1 MKLDLFFLVDK
12 IKKRWG
18 LCASSFSFVFL
29 SCISYFLFIAPV
41 EYRSSAVLMV
51 TQEQRGGNQANQLS
65 NLVGL
70 GGLSSLIGSQNVDA
84 NYAIELI
91 QSKNFLKRLIQKDE
105 SLIPKI
111 YASSK
116 FDKANQMIIYKDNL
130 YNNDQNK
137 WVRKVKSPYQSKPNF
152 VEIHSNY
159 LEVVNIFN
167 NRETGFLYLSTQH
180 VSPIFSFEFLEM
192 IVKEINLYAKEKDL
206 IEIEKSLNFL
216 YEQYQI
222 YTESSVRAS
231 INNLIESN
239 LEKQMY
245 ANTKEEY
252 LLTIIDAP
260 YLPLEDNALSKILVL
275 VLSLLLSTISTVI
288 FLFLMLYREG
298 TIK

>member
-1 MKLDLFFLVDK
+1 
-12 IKKRWG
+12 
-18 LCASSFSFVFL
+18 
-29 SCISYFLFIAPV
+29 
-41 EYRSSAVLMV
+41 
-51 TQEQRGGNQANQLS
+51 
-65 NLVGL
+65 
-70 GGLSSLIGSQNVDA
+70 
-84 NYAIELI
+84 
-91 QSKNFLKRLIQKDE
+91 
-105 SLIPKI
+105 
-111 YASSK
+111 
-116 FDKANQMIIYKDNL
+116 
-130 YNNDQNK
+130 
-137 WVRKVKSPYQSKPNF
+137 
-152 VEIHSNY
+152 
-159 LEVVNIFN
+159 
-167 NRETGFLYLSTQH
+167 
-180 VSPIFSFEFLEM
+180 M
-192 IVKEINLYAKEKDL
+192 IVREINLYAKEKDL

-260 YLPLEDNALSKILVL
+260 YVPLEDNALSKILVL

>member
-1 MKLDLFFLVDK
+1 
-12 IKKRWG
+12 
-18 LCASSFSFVFL
+18 
-29 SCISYFLFIAPV
+29 
-41 EYRSSAVLMV
+41 
-51 TQEQRGGNQANQLS
+51 
-65 NLVGL
+65 
-70 GGLSSLIGSQNVDA
+70 
-84 NYAIELI
+84 
-91 QSKNFLKRLIQKDE
+91 
-105 SLIPKI
+105 
-111 YASSK
+111 
-116 FDKANQMIIYKDNL
+116 MIIYKDNL

-192 IVKEINLYAKEKDL
+192 IVREINLYAKEKDL

-275 VLSLLLSTISTVI
+275 VLSLLLSTISTVT